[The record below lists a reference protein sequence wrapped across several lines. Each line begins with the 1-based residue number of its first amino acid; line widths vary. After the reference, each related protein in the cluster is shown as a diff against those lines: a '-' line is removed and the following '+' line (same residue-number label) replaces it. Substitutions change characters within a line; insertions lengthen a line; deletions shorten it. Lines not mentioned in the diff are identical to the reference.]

1 MVVTE
6 YEYELLKESPPF
18 FSPTVAVY
26 DPMTVQVSL
35 LRQYNLQQS
44 LKVNDFSAAIEK
56 VVRWV
61 YKEHGPEL
69 GVRKSVKSKVTDNC
83 YTT

>member
-44 LKVNDFSAAIEK
+44 LKVNDFFHCK
-56 VVRWV
+56 
-61 YKEHGPEL
+61 
-69 GVRKSVKSKVTDNC
+69 RKSCKVGLQGIWSRIRSEKEC
-83 YTT
+83 KIQGYR